1 MSTSGSGGSDVVR
14 VSDTHLLLVFV
25 LVRRVHACRLFC
37 LLDRVEVRI
46 GRTGHADA
54 AERSSEREREHE
66 HERTSGAG
74 S

>member
-1 MSTSGSGGSDVVR
+1 MVS
-14 VSDTHLLLVFV
+14 VSDTHLVLVFV
-25 LVRRVHACRLFC
+25 LALVRRVHACRLFC

-54 AERSSEREREHE
+54 AERSSERERG
-66 HERTSGAG
+66 RTSDAG